1 MNQRRTEDIVF
12 VFCTQRNDHATQ
24 DFFIKN
30 LGTWWFHIDAE
41 LMGASSRLIGV
52 CRFQNLRR
60 GCAEAL
66 CHMNSAPRSEE
77 QRNPTCNR
85 AFALYDYLTVWILAP
100 QQWYSGHIAFCTSA
114 GTGSSGWSPKGK
126 CGNKLDSHANCGLV
140 WSWQLAARDENK
152 LREEQNIDDSEPE
165 IFLGGIG
172 PILTSSYLPFSP
184 TKSFSPLR
192 RSQDG

>member
-1 MNQRRTEDIVF
+1 MNPRAPTVN
-12 VFCTQRNDHATQ
+12 T
-24 DFFIKN
+24 
-30 LGTWWFHIDAE
+30 
-41 LMGASSRLIGV
+41 ASKSL
-52 CRFQNLRR
+52 
-60 GCAEAL
+60 
-66 CHMNSAPRSEE
+66 SAPPLGRDF
-77 QRNPTCNR
+77 QGDRR
-85 AFALYDYLTVWILAP
+85 
-100 QQWYSGHIAFCTSA
+100 
-114 GTGSSGWSPKGK
+114 KGQ

-172 PILTSSYLPFSP
+172 LILTSSYLPFSP